1 MTFLSLDASNR
12 EHRFAR
18 HVDHFAAERQADHRV
33 IGQAELAAAEER
45 PLGNTGSQRK
55 SVTAERTWRIALT
68 LHRKYAVYRRPADAK
83 CFGNRAGRF
92 SAGVHPLS
100 ESRFRVVERLRSGN
114 KVVYAAGVAQNL
126 YRVILELV

>member
-1 MTFLSLDASNR
+1 MHPIASI
-12 EHRFAR
+12 ASR
-18 HVDHFAAERQADHRV
+18 HVDHVAAERQADHRV
-33 IGQAELAAAEER
+33 IGQAELAAGEER

-68 LHRKYAVYRRPADAK
+68 LHRKYGVYRRPADAK

-100 ESRFRVVERLRSGN
+100 ESRFRVVERLRSEN
-114 KVVYAAGVAQNL
+114 KVVYASGVAQNR